1 MEHFSNNHED
11 HPNQNKNSHNLSH
24 DTGHPVV
31 NLMERQLETETAT
44 RSEFG
49 GKATVEQIL
58 ASEEIKIQKSRTLR
72 ITVWDLSR
80 KVNHLSKVI

>member
-31 NLMERQLETETAT
+31 NLMECQLETETAT
-44 RSEFG
+44 RSDFG
-49 GKATVEQIL
+49 GKAIVEQIL
-58 ASEEIKIQKSRTLR
+58 ASEEIKNSKEQ
-72 ITVWDLSR
+72 DYE
-80 KVNHLSKVI
+80 NHSLGSE

>member
-31 NLMERQLETETAT
+31 NLMECQLETETAIQ
-44 RSEFG
+44 SDFG
-49 GKATVEQIL
+49 GKAIVEQIL
-58 ASEEIKIQKSRTLR
+58 ASDEIKNSKEQGYE
-72 ITVWDLSR
+72 
-80 KVNHLSKVI
+80 NHSLGSE